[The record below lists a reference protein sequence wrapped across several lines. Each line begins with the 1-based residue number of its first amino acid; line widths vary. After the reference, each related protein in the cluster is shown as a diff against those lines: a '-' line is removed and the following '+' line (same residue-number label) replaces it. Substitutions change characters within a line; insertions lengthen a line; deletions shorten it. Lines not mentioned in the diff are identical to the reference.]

1 MKNKQGFILPTV
13 LIVVFALSTL
23 GLLRMVLSASRTADI
38 MRYTTDLQLLYLA
51 ESGLSRAQANAA
63 DPAKFYSVC
72 GPEYFLGNGSYII
85 AGNINGLDKIVTV
98 NSYIPNFA
106 QKKQWKTLV
115 IEGESITS
123 NYSWRERNP

>member
-1 MKNKQGFILPTV
+1 MKNRQGFILMTV

-23 GLLRMVLSASRTADI
+23 GLLRMVLSASRTADV

-51 ESGLSRAQANAA
+51 ESGISRAQANAA

-72 GPEYFLGNGSYII
+72 DLEYFLGNGSYII
-85 AGNINGLDKIVTV
+85 QGNVGGTFKTVTV

-106 QKKQWKTLV
+106 EKKQWKTLV

-123 NYSWRERNP
+123 NYSWREVLK